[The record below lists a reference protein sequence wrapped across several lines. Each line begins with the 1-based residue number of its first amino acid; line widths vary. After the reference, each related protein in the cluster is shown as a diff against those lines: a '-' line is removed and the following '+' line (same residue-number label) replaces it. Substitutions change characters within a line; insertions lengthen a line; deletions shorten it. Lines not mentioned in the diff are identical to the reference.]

1 MQVDGSDG
9 QGSSVRGLRRDLR
22 HVWAA
27 ATRHIHTR
35 PRAWSHTQTRS
46 TTLPAACSS
55 EHTGRDSTRRVCIGT
70 DHHRA
75 EHTDDAL
82 NANLSAGTMLADCAE
97 AIQLFM
103 IPLYRGS
110 RSYSD

>member
-1 MQVDGSDG
+1 MQVDNVALFGALDATYVTSG
-9 QGSSVRGLRRDLR
+9 QRLPVTYTHTLARG
-22 HVWAA
+22 
-27 ATRHIHTR
+27 HTHT
-35 PRAWSHTQTRS
+35 HTQTRS
-46 TTLPAACSS
+46 TTLPAACSND
-55 EHTGRDSTRRVCIGT
+55 HTGRDSTRRVCIGT

-103 IPLYRGS
+103 IPLCRGS